1 MDPVSQAV
9 LGAAAAQAAFGRRLG
24 RTATACG
31 VVGGM
36 LADADVVIR
45 SAADP
50 LVAMEYHR
58 HFTHAL
64 VFVPVGGLLA
74 ALPFLLTRA
83 GRRRWRAVLGAST
96 IAYATHAPLDALT
109 SYGTLLFWPFSRERI
124 ALDWL
129 SIIDPLF
136 TLPLLALVVAA
147 WAWQRPRFAA
157 AGLLFAAAWAV
168 FGAVQHA
175 RATAVQVA
183 VAASRG
189 HRIEHGRTTPT
200 LGNLVL
206 WRSVYVAGGALWADA
221 VRVAPFGR
229 TAFVPGESVLHVVAP
244 TAPAGVDPERAARD
258 FARFAWFADGLVAR
272 HRGEPTVLA
281 DMRYSLRTEGF
292 EPLWG
297 IRFLPSP
304 APPRVEWVELML
316 ERRDGFGELWSLL
329 RGASDRL
336 VDAPG

>member
-1 MDPVSQAV
+1 MDPISQGV
-9 LGAAAAQAAFGRRLG
+9 LGAAAAQAAFGSRLG

-36 LADADVVIR
+36 AADLDVVIR

-64 VFVPVGGLLA
+64 AFVPIGGLLA
-74 ALPFLLTRA
+74 ALPFLLTRS
-83 GRRRWRAVLGAST
+83 GRQRWRAVLGAAT
-96 IAYATHAPLDALT
+96 VAYATHAPLDALT
-109 SYGTLLFWPFSRERI
+109 SYGTLLFWPFSRERV

-129 SIIDPLF
+129 SIVDPLF
-136 TLPLLALVVAA
+136 TLPLLALVLAA
-147 WAWQRPRFAA
+147 WAWQRPRLAG
-157 AGLLFAAAWAV
+157 AGLLFAAAWAGL
-168 FGAVQHA
+168 GALQHA
-175 RATAVQVA
+175 RAESVQTQL
-183 VAASRG
+183 AASRG
-189 HRIEHGRTTPT
+189 HAVEHGRTTPT

-206 WRSVYVAGGALWADA
+206 WRSVYVANGSLWADA

-229 TAFVPGESVLHVVAP
+229 AAFVPGQSVPHVAAP
-244 TAPAGVDPERAARD
+244 PDDAHGDRDRIVRD

-272 HRGEPTVLA
+272 HPADTTVLA

-297 IRFLPSP
+297 IRFLASP
-304 APPRVEWVELML
+304 VPPHLEWLDIML
-316 ERRDGFGELWSLL
+316 ERRDRFGDLWAVL
-329 RGASDRL
+329 RGSSERL
-336 VDAPG
+336 VEVEP